1 MATITVRPGSI
12 NPDVTFERTF
22 YGESDERQV
31 REIVETWTR
40 ITGLNF
46 AAMPREWSVVDS
58 DGDAYIH
65 VSIVHPL
72 DNRSDVTMFWL
83 RETKEK

>member
-1 MATITVRPGSI
+1 MSTITVRPGSI
-12 NPDVTFERTF
+12 NPDVTFKRTF

-31 REIVETWTR
+31 REVVDTWTS

-46 AAMPREWSVVDS
+46 SAMPREWKVIDVT
-58 DGDAYIH
+58 GDEYIW
-65 VSIVHPL
+65 VNIVHPL
-72 DNRSDVTMFWL
+72 DNRSDVTMFWP